1 MAVQDLLSQDEI
13 DALLHGV
20 DDGLVETEVEATP
33 GSVKSYDLTSQDRI
47 VRGRMPTLEM
57 INERFARYTR
67 ISMFN
72 LLRRSA
78 DVAVGG
84 VQVMKF
90 GEYVHSLY
98 VPTSLNLVKMKP
110 LRGTALFILDAKLVF
125 KLVDNFFG
133 GDGRHAKIEGR
144 EFTPTE
150 LRVVR
155 MVLEQAFVDLKEA
168 WQAVLEMN
176 FEYVNS
182 EVNPAMAN
190 IVSPSEVVVVST
202 FHIELDGGG
211 GDLHI
216 TMPYSMIEP
225 IREMLDAGFQSDRRP
240 GRALDQGPARG
251 RAGRPGTARRHRGPP
266 PAQAARHPAHAAGRR
281 DPGGDAGT
289 HGDARQRRARLQG
302 QAGRPQGQPGA
313 TDSRSGRALALIA
326 SPEKTNHGRRRKSDH
341 RGTGTGRRVGGG
353 AGRGGRRQPGRHRC
367 ADGPGRRDPVAEP
380 STPRAPMEEF
390 GASPKAPTISGLE
403 GPNLDVILD
412 IPVTISMEV
421 GHTDISIRNLLQL
434 NQGSVIELDRLAGEP
449 LDVLVNG
456 TLIAHGEVVV
466 VNESSASA

>member
-20 DDGLVETEVEATP
+20 DDGLVQTETSADP

-72 LLRRSA
+72 MLRRSA

-98 VPTSLNLVKMKP
+98 VPTSLNLVKIKP

-155 MVLEQAFVDLKEA
+155 MVLDQAFIDLKEA
-168 WQAVLEMN
+168 WQAIMEVN
-176 FEYVNS
+176 FEYINS

-190 IVSPSEVVVVST
+190 IVGPSEAVVVST

-211 GDLHI
+211 GDLHV

-225 IREMLDAGFQSDRRP
+225 VREMLDAGFQSDLDDQDERWVK
-240 GRALDQGPARG
+240 ALREDVLDVDVPLSA
-251 RAGRPGTARRHRGPP
+251 TVARRQLRL
-266 PAQAARHPAHAAGRR
+266 R
-281 DPGGDAGT
+281 DIL
-289 HGDARQRRARLQG
+289 HM
-302 QAGRPQGQPGA
+302 QPG
-313 TDSRSGRALALIA
+313 DVIPVELPEDMVMRANGVPAFKVKLGSHKGNLAL
-326 SPEKTNHGRRRKSDH
+326 
-341 RGTGTGRRVGGG
+341 
-353 AGRGGRRQPGRHRC
+353 Q
-367 ADGPGRRDPVAEP
+367 
-380 STPRAPMEEF
+380 
-390 GASPKAPTISGLE
+390 
-403 GPNLDVILD
+403 
-412 IPVTISMEV
+412 
-421 GHTDISIRNLLQL
+421 
-434 NQGSVIELDRLAGEP
+434 VIEPIERR
-449 LDVLVNG
+449 
-456 TLIAHGEVVV
+456 
-466 VNESSASA
+466 

>member
-20 DDGLVETEVEATP
+20 DDGLVQTEMSAEP

-72 LLRRSA
+72 MLRRSA

-98 VPTSLNLVKMKP
+98 VPTSLNLVKIKP

-155 MVLEQAFVDLKEA
+155 MVLEQAFIDLKEA
-168 WQAVLEMN
+168 WQAIMEVN
-176 FEYVNS
+176 FEYINS

-190 IVSPSEVVVVST
+190 IVGPSEAIVVST

-211 GDLHI
+211 GDLHV

-225 IREMLDAGFQSDRRP
+225 VREMLDAGFQSDLDDQDERWVK
-240 GRALDQGPARG
+240 ALREDLLDVDVPLSA
-251 RAGRPGTARRHRGPP
+251 TVARRQLRL
-266 PAQAARHPAHAAGRR
+266 R
-281 DPGGDAGT
+281 DIL
-289 HGDARQRRARLQG
+289 HM
-302 QAGRPQGQPGA
+302 QPG
-313 TDSRSGRALALIA
+313 DIIPVELPEEMIMRANGVPSFKVKLGSHKGNLALQVVEPI
-326 SPEKTNHGRRRKSDH
+326 NRR
-341 RGTGTGRRVGGG
+341 
-353 AGRGGRRQPGRHRC
+353 
-367 ADGPGRRDPVAEP
+367 
-380 STPRAPMEEF
+380 
-390 GASPKAPTISGLE
+390 
-403 GPNLDVILD
+403 
-412 IPVTISMEV
+412 
-421 GHTDISIRNLLQL
+421 
-434 NQGSVIELDRLAGEP
+434 
-449 LDVLVNG
+449 
-456 TLIAHGEVVV
+456 
-466 VNESSASA
+466 

>member
-1 MAVQDLLSQDEI
+1 MAVQDLLSQEEI

-20 DDGLVETEVEATP
+20 DDGLVQADIAAEP
-33 GSVKSYDLTSQDRI
+33 GTVKSYDLTSQDRI

-90 GEYVHSLY
+90 GEYMHSLY
-98 VPTSLNLVKMKP
+98 VPTSLNLVKIKP
-110 LRGTALFILDAKLVF
+110 LRGTALFILDARLVF

-168 WQAVLEMN
+168 WQAIMEVN
-176 FEYVNS
+176 FEYINS

-190 IVSPSEVVVVST
+190 IVGPSEAVVVST

-211 GDLHI
+211 GDLHV

-225 IREMLDAGFQSDRRP
+225 VREMLDAGFQSDLDDQDERWLN
-240 GRALDQGPARG
+240 ALRQDLLDVDVPIDA
-251 RAGRPGTARRHRGPP
+251 TVARRQLRL
-266 PAQAARHPAHAAGRR
+266 R
-281 DPGGDAGT
+281 DIL
-289 HGDARQRRARLQG
+289 HM
-302 QAGRPQGQPGA
+302 QPG
-313 TDSRSGRALALIA
+313 DIIPIDMPEEMIMRANGVPAFKVKMGSHKGNLAL
-326 SPEKTNHGRRRKSDH
+326 
-341 RGTGTGRRVGGG
+341 
-353 AGRGGRRQPGRHRC
+353 Q
-367 ADGPGRRDPVAEP
+367 
-380 STPRAPMEEF
+380 
-390 GASPKAPTISGLE
+390 
-403 GPNLDVILD
+403 
-412 IPVTISMEV
+412 
-421 GHTDISIRNLLQL
+421 
-434 NQGSVIELDRLAGEP
+434 VIEPVERR
-449 LDVLVNG
+449 
-456 TLIAHGEVVV
+456 
-466 VNESSASA
+466 

>member
-1 MAVQDLLSQDEI
+1 MAMQDLLSQDEI

-20 DDGLVETEVEATP
+20 DDGLVETESDVEP
-33 GSVKSYDLTSQDRI
+33 GAIKSYDLTSQDRI

-98 VPTSLNLVKMKP
+98 VPTSLNLVKIKP

-155 MVLEQAFVDLKEA
+155 MVIEQAFVDLAEA
-168 WQAVLEMN
+168 WHAVMPIT

-216 TMPYSMIEP
+216 TLPYAMIEP
-225 IREMLDAGFQSDRRP
+225 IREMLDAGFQSDVDDQDERWINALREDILDVSVPLGATVVRRQ
-240 GRALDQGPARG
+240 LKL
-251 RAGRPGTARRHRGPP
+251 
-266 PAQAARHPAHAAGRR
+266 R
-281 DPGGDAGT
+281 DIL
-289 HGDARQRRARLQG
+289 HM
-302 QAGRPQGQPGA
+302 QPG
-313 TDSRSGRALALIA
+313 DVIPVELPEHMIMRANGVPSFKVKLGSHKGNLAL
-326 SPEKTNHGRRRKSDH
+326 
-341 RGTGTGRRVGGG
+341 
-353 AGRGGRRQPGRHRC
+353 Q
-367 ADGPGRRDPVAEP
+367 
-380 STPRAPMEEF
+380 
-390 GASPKAPTISGLE
+390 
-403 GPNLDVILD
+403 ILD
-412 IPVTISMEV
+412 
-421 GHTDISIRNLLQL
+421 
-434 NQGSVIELDRLAGEP
+434 P
-449 LDVLVNG
+449 LVRPR
-456 TLIAHGEVVV
+456 
-466 VNESSASA
+466 